1 MSTHEPKLWKQNQ
14 WAKGRH
20 RWTLVELSLFWLWK
34 TDIYFWLPA
43 LFTQSSKLQRNSK
56 CRTYREWSVFLAA
69 SCQGIL
75 ALDWGHLC
83 EKSLSS
89 AFFPRV
95 VRRWEDCGYWQTVP
109 YILPFSVNVNEFKC
123 LAGRKLL
130 PVIKTCCVY
139 SCVPFWGQENWT
151 LMHRGLWIPPCVLKT
166 IFEK

>member
-1 MSTHEPKLWKQNQ
+1 MNQSCGNKTSEPKADTDEHSWSCPSSGCEKQIFISGCQ
-14 WAKGRH
+14 
-20 RWTLVELSLFWLWK
+20 LYLLSLANCRETPNAELTGSGVFFWLLLAK
-34 TDIYFWLPA
+34 VFWL
-43 LFTQSSKLQRNSK
+43 LTGVICVRN
-56 CRTYREWSVFLAA
+56 L
-69 SCQGIL
+69 
-75 ALDWGHLC
+75 
-83 EKSLSS
+83 SL

-139 SCVPFWGQENWT
+139 SWVPFWGQENWT